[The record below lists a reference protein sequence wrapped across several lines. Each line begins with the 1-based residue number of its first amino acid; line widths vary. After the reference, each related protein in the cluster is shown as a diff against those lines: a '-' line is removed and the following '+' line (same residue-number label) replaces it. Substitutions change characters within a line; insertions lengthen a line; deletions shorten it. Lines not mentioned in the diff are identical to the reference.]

1 MDTLTKSKIIDN
13 LFTTVGLSK
22 NESSKILEFLI
33 LKIISSL
40 KKGEEVKIANFGSFK
55 LKDKKSRVGR
65 NPKTMQE
72 YNISARRVIRFK
84 ASNLLV
90 KKINRQ

>member
-33 LKIISSL
+33 FQIIGSL
-40 KKGEEVKIANFGSFK
+40 KNGEDVKIANFGTFK
-55 LKDKKSRVGR
+55 LKDKNSRVGR
-65 NPKTMQE
+65 NPKTMKE
-72 YNISARRVIRFK
+72 YKISARRVVRFK
-84 ASNLLV
+84 PSNLLI
-90 KKINRQ
+90 KKLNRQ

>member
-33 LKIISSL
+33 LKIIGSL

-84 ASNLLV
+84 ASNLLI